1 MRTIEEAIGYMSESA
16 DVKDWNTR
24 RDHVFKEFK
33 GELKELI
40 LAIDGVIADEQSLIV
55 RTLGKDDVDEPSND

>member
-1 MRTIEEAIGYMSESA
+1 MQTVEEAIGYMSESA
-16 DVKDWNTR
+16 DVRDWNTR

-55 RTLGKDDVDEPSND
+55 RTLGKDNDEQSSNN

>member
-24 RDHVFKEFK
+24 RDHVFKQFK

-55 RTLGKDDVDEPSND
+55 RTLGKDNDEKPSNN

>member
-1 MRTIEEAIGYMSESA
+1 MQTVEEAIGYMSESA

-24 RDHVFKEFK
+24 RDHVFKQFK

-55 RTLGKDDVDEPSND
+55 RTLGKDNDEQSSNN